1 MVVGIIPARLASTRF
16 PKKILANLNGKP
28 MVAHVVEQAMQVKS
42 IDKVILAI
50 DNEETENVLSKY
62 DIDIEMTSKNHNSGT
77 DRVAEVAKKYLDADL
92 IINIQGDEPLLDPI
106 MVDEFVKIFE
116 DTTVNMATIVSR
128 RINIDDL
135 LNPNV
140 VKAFLDRDQN
150 AKDFKR
156 SVEGA
161 ETNSVFRHVGIYGF
175 RREALFQFTCFPKS
189 KREKEQSL
197 EQLRALDNDM
207 CIKALITDYD
217 KIAVDTYSDLKKVSS
232 EMKLSLA
239 GRV

>member
-28 MVAHVVEQAMQVKS
+28 MVVHVVEQAMRVKS
-42 IDKVILAI
+42 IDKVILAV
-50 DNEETENVLSKY
+50 DHEETKNVLSKY
-62 DIDIEMTSKNHNSGT
+62 NIDIEMTSKNHNSGT
-77 DRVAEVAKKYLDADL
+77 DRVAEVAKKCLDAEV

-116 DTTVNMATIVSR
+116 DITVNMATIVSR
-128 RINIDDL
+128 RINNDDFL
-135 LNPNV
+135 DPNV
-140 VKAFLDRDQN
+140 VKAFLDQDQN

-156 SVEGA
+156 DVEGA
-161 ETNSVFRHVGIYGF
+161 EIDSVFRHVGIYGF
-175 RREALFQFTCFPKS
+175 RRETLFQFTSLPKS

-197 EQLRALDNDM
+197 EQLRALDNNI

-217 KIAVDTYSDLKKVSS
+217 KIAVDTFSDLEKVSS
-232 EMKLSLA
+232 EMKRSSIEI
-239 GRV
+239 V